1 MTNYKRYNNMFLD
14 CHWLIP
20 VQLIPIFFAAVLR
33 GETGALGKALGI
45 RNLIGQFKQYR
56 TQSVARV
63 HQIKQFKNIEIS
75 NNGHVV

>member
-1 MTNYKRYNNMFLD
+1 MNSI
-14 CHWLIP
+14 LITETLTGP
-20 VQLIPIFFAAVLR
+20 ANLVPRACDAAVLR